1 MSANDLWPLFASGFG
16 MMIVAVVAVVLW
28 QRIARVQI
36 RWYWVGAGLWTVA
49 VAMKVVCALLS
60 NAPVLS
66 TLKGLPH
73 PLYVAL
79 GALFVGV
86 QSSVFE
92 MGLTLMAVLVWR
104 QLGRDAGR
112 AITIGVGAGAF
123 EAFLLGMAPVVATT
137 VALTVVQGPEMDK
150 AKAQLAALA
159 ATTPLFWLIGPVERT
174 IAILCHAS
182 TRALILLGVS
192 KKRYLLIVWGFLLFT
207 LLDGVAGG
215 VHVAG
220 LMGKISI
227 WWIELA
233 ILPFAVVSLPILIWC
248 HRRWPEAGHEAPA
261 TLGLSPATADAPEKA
276 TQGGDGMGTG
286 SLL

>member
-16 MMIVAVVAVVLW
+16 MMIVAIVAVVLW
-28 QRIARVQI
+28 QRIARLQI

-49 VAMKVVCALLS
+49 VALNIVCALLS
-60 NAPVLS
+60 NKVVLS
-66 TLKGLPH
+66 TLQGLPH

-92 MGLTLMAVLVWR
+92 MGFTLLAVLIWR

-123 EAFLLGMAPVVATT
+123 EAFLLGISPVATAI
-137 VALTVVQGPEMDK
+137 VLMVGHGPEVDK
-150 AKAQLAALA
+150 AMAQLGTVA
-159 ATTPLFWLIGPVERT
+159 ATTPLYWLAGPVERI

-192 KKRYLLIVWGFLLFT
+192 KKRFLLVFWGFLLFT

-220 LMGKISI
+220 LMGQISV

-233 ILPFAVVSLPILIWC
+233 ILPFALVSVLVLIWC
-248 HRRWPEAGHEAPA
+248 YRRWPEEGREAALGH
-261 TLGLSPATADAPEKA
+261 SPEGDDGPQKAVESDAK
-276 TQGGDGMGTG
+276 TID
-286 SLL
+286 